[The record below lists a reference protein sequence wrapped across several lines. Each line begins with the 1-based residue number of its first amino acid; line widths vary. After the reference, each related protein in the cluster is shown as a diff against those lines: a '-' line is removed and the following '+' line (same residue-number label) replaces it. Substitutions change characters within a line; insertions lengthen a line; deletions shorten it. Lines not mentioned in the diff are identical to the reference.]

1 MKQKKEKNIELRFP
15 EVEKI
20 LEELE
25 SGELELDRAI

>member
-1 MKQKKEKNIELRFP
+1 MKPKKNIELRFP

-25 SGELELDRAI
+25 SIDLELDRAI